1 MKKDEIL
8 YLNLIAIHAGIG
20 MIVFIAPFL
29 SLLYG
34 YSIVIFGALL
44 IIKRQNKNNEALI
57 AAAYV
62 VGSEVFLRMTG
73 GNPLYEISKYAV
85 MVFLFIGMIYTGFS
99 KNATPYW
106 IFILLLIPSVLL
118 STFVLNHDTDMR
130 KTIAFNISGPVC
142 LAVSSI
148 YNFRRKI
155 SLETVNS
162 ILLSMGLPIITTM
175 VYLIFYAPN
184 IRDVVTGTGSNVQ
197 TSGGFGPNQVSTIL
211 GLGVFIFFSRI
222 ILESRSRNMAVINLI
237 ISFVMAYR
245 GLVTFSRG
253 GMITGFFMI
262 VLLLFFL
269 YFKSNKHGRL
279 KLNILTVLL
288 VLALFSVWGYSSYQ
302 TSGLIEKRYANKDA
316 LGRSKKTSFSGRET
330 IAKGEWET
338 FLKNPIFGVGVGKG
352 VEARAEAMGKTRE
365 QTHISH
371 DEITRM
377 LAEHG
382 ALGIIGLLILFFTP
396 FFLYLENKFNMFL
409 LCFVLFWLLTIN
421 HAAMRIAAPA
431 FVYSLSLLNINIGEI
446 AKRRTSEEIE
456 LSNN

>member
-1 MKKDEIL
+1 MKKDEIVYL
-8 YLNLIAIHAGIG
+8 YLIAFHVAIG
-20 MIVFIAPFL
+20 MLVFIAPFL

-34 YSIVIFGALL
+34 YSIVIFGALI
-44 IIKRQNKNNEALI
+44 IIKKQNKNNEALL
-57 AAAYV
+57 AAGYV

-85 MVFLFIGMIYTGFS
+85 MIFLFIGMIYTGFS

-106 IFILLLIPSVLL
+106 IFLILLIPSVLL

-142 LAVSSI
+142 LAVASI

-155 SLETVNS
+155 SLESVNAV
-162 ILLSMGLPIITTM
+162 LLSMGLPIITTM

-184 IRDVVTGTGSNVQ
+184 IRDIVTGTSSNVE

-222 ILESRSRNMAVINLI
+222 ILESRTKNMALINLI
-237 ISFVMAYR
+237 IAFVMAYR

-269 YFKSNKHGRL
+269 YFKSNSKGRL
-279 KLNILTVLL
+279 KLNILSILL
-288 VLALFSVWGYSSYQ
+288 FVALGSVWGYSSHQ
-302 TSGLIEKRYANKDA
+302 TSGLIEKRYANQDA
-316 LGRSKKTSFSGRET
+316 LGRSKKSNFSGREE
-330 IAKGEWET
+330 IAKGEWEI

-352 VEARAEAMGKTRE
+352 VEVRAEKKGKNLTN
-365 QTHISH
+365 ISH

-382 ALGIIGLLILFFTP
+382 TLGIIGLLILFLTP
-396 FFLYLENKFNMFL
+396 FVLYLENKFNMFL

-431 FVYSLSLLNINIGEI
+431 FVYSLSLLNINLGEI
-446 AKRRTSEEIE
+446 SKKRVTDEMP
-456 LSNN
+456 LLAN

>member
-8 YLNLIAIHAGIG
+8 YLYLIAIHSGIG
-20 MIVFIAPFL
+20 MIVYIAPFL

-44 IIKRQNKNNEALI
+44 IIKRQNRNNEALL

-85 MVFLFIGMIYTGFS
+85 MIFLFIGMIYTGFS

-106 IFILLLIPSVLL
+106 IFLLLLIPSVLL

-142 LAVSSI
+142 LGIASI

-184 IRDVVTGTGSNVQ
+184 IKDIVTGTSSNVE

-222 ILESRSRNMAVINLI
+222 ILESRTRNMAVINLI
-237 ISFVMAYR
+237 IAFVMAYR

-279 KLNILTVLL
+279 KLNILSILL
-288 VLALFSVWGYSSYQ
+288 VLALLSVWGYSSYQ

-316 LGRSKKTSFSGRET
+316 LGRSKKSNFSGREE

-352 VEARAEAMGKTRE
+352 VEVRAEKKGKNLTN
-365 QTHISH
+365 ISH

-382 ALGIIGLLILFFTP
+382 TLGIIGLLILFFTP

-431 FVYSLSLLNINIGEI
+431 FVYSLSLLNINFGEI
-446 AKRRTSEEIE
+446 TTKRTSKEIE
-456 LSNN
+456 FSKN